1 VSARKSIRVTPQQA
15 LPLMVGIYLDSTA
28 HGIAPTQR
36 TLLAV
41 VQAFGV
47 EALLTDAWSA
57 EAHKEL
63 GEFFT
68 ALSAPDV
75 DLKRDGE
82 DVIVELEAEQIIQAG
97 AYAHGLIIHCGVD
110 TSWLSQLPYRILT
123 DEEFIAAGLNL
134 NPDIAVERLR
144 DAIIEDRQARRMAY
158 N

>member
-1 VSARKSIRVTPQQA
+1 
-15 LPLMVGIYLDSTA
+15 MVGIYLDCIA
-28 HGIAPTQR
+28 YGIAPTQR

-41 VQAFGV
+41 IQAFGV
-47 EALLTDAWSA
+47 ETLLTDAWSA

-97 AYAHGLIIHCGVD
+97 AYGHGLIIRCGVD
-110 TSWLSQLPYRILT
+110 TSWLSTLPYRILT
-123 DEEFIAAGLNL
+123 DEEFIAAGQNL
-134 NPDIAVERLR
+134 NPDISVERLR
-144 DAIIEDRQARRMAY
+144 DAISEDRQARRMAY
-158 N
+158 H